1 MNTTNLH
8 TASFDEIVF
17 EGRNKA
23 YGAFV
28 LRQLYNR
35 HLARALAI
43 TVALCLLLV
52 SIPMVVQR
60 LWPSVTLPSLNTT
73 HDDDAVVLTEIVLPK
88 QKIETPTATVA
99 PPAPVVVTP
108 RNDIPTKVVKDDEV
122 TKPVPT
128 TEVTQVNDNVLTET
142 QPGSTVGGSVTGVI
156 GGAKTGNDS
165 GAVTPAAPAKPF
177 EYAEVMPEF
186 AGGQKALQQYM
197 QRNLRFP
204 RQALANAVSGKV
216 FVSFT
221 VQADGSISDVQV
233 VKGLGYGTDEEAAR
247 VVGKMPAWTPGRQN
261 SRPVAV
267 RYTLPITFQYE

>member
-52 SIPMVVQR
+52 SIPLVVQR
-60 LWPSVTLPSLNTT
+60 IWPTVMPITKAPEG
-73 HDDDAVVLTEIVLPK
+73 VIIEPK
-88 QKIETPTATVA
+88 VYIMPQQDVA
-99 PPAPVVVTP
+99 PAQPPVAHHQPVVVTP
-108 RNDIPTKVVKDDEV
+108 RTDVAPTVVKDELV
-122 TKPVPT
+122 TKPVLDVEASVPNDNNPT
-128 TEVTQVNDNVLTET
+128 TMEPGTGEVG
-142 QPGSTVGGSVTGVI
+142 PGAATGPGTMGKDTGV
-156 GGAKTGNDS
+156 T
-165 GAVTPAAPAKPF
+165 TPAPPAKPF
-177 EYAEVMPEF
+177 THVEVMPEF
-186 AGGQKALQQYM
+186 AGGIGALRQYM
-197 QRNLRFP
+197 QRNLRYP
-204 RQALANAVSGKV
+204 RQALAAAVSGKV

-221 VQADGSISDVQV
+221 VQADGSIADVQV
-233 VKGLGYGTDEEAAR
+233 IKGLGYGTDEEAAR

-261 SRPVAV
+261 SQAVAV